1 MTINLKL
8 KPALFFIALTYSQ
21 FVFAQPAQSGATLQ
35 PLLTNSVQEA
45 KPANKARVII
55 EWATVDW
62 IFGISKTKI
71 SVDKSVV
78 CELNNENAKICDIS
92 VEPGK
97 REIELENNADLGT
110 YSEQFNLE
118 AGKRYQIEV
127 VTNKKNFLID
137 TLFSSL
143 PISFLANEKGKNA
156 QFQFKLVK
164 VSDEPKK

>member
-1 MTINLKL
+1 MTTNPKL
-8 KPALFFIALTYSQ
+8 K
-21 FVFAQPAQSGATLQ
+21 FVFLAIAFSCSQIVIAQPVQNDVAPQS
-35 PLLTNSVQEA
+35 LLTNSVQGA

-55 EWATVDW
+55 QWATVDW

-92 VEPGK
+92 IEPGK

-110 YSEQFNLE
+110 YAEQFSLE

-127 VTNKKNFLID
+127 VTNKKNFLVD

-143 PISFLANEKGKNA
+143 PISFLVNENGKNSN
-156 QFQFKLVK
+156 FQFKLLN
-164 VSDEPKK
+164 VSDELNK

>member
-1 MTINLKL
+1 MTTNSKL
-8 KPALFFIALTYSQ
+8 KFVFLIVAVTCSQ
-21 FVFAQPAQSGATLQ
+21 LVFAQQAQSDVTPQ
-35 PLLTNSVQEA
+35 SLLTNSVQGA

-78 CELNNENAKICDIS
+78 CELNKENAKICDIS

-97 REIELENNADLGT
+97 REIELENNADYGT

-127 VTNKKNFLID
+127 VTNKKNFLVD

-143 PISFLANEKGKNA
+143 PISFLVNEKGKNSN
-156 QFQFKLVK
+156 FQFKLVN
-164 VSDEPKK
+164 VSAELNK